1 MVEQNGVGVAYAVPD
16 QAEMEADQR
25 KGVKSL
31 GPLESQLMEA
41 LWSAAGLSVQDV
53 IDRLGSAHNYK
64 TVMTVLNRLVQKGLL
79 ERQLDGRAYRYHA
92 SQGRDEFL
100 RSAADEVVHQYM
112 ESFGGNATEY
122 LADAVDAVAPRPA
135 RAAFEPARAAFEP
148 ARAAFEPP
156 GAAFEPPRAA
166 FEPPR
171 AAFEDVSPSPHVHE
185 PAPRQVPIVAIV
197 LTALALQIVT
207 FFLARRG
214 VR

>member
-1 MVEQNGVGVAYAVPD
+1 MVEQNGVGAAYAVPD
-16 QAEMEADQR
+16 QAEMEPDQR

-41 LWSAAGLSVQDV
+41 VWSAAGLSVQDV
-53 IDRLGSAHNYK
+53 VDRLGPGHNYK

-79 ERQLDGRAYRYHA
+79 ERRLDGRAYRYHA
-92 SQGRDEFL
+92 SLGRDEFL
-100 RSAADEVVHQYM
+100 RSAADEVVHQYI

-135 RAAFEPARAAFEP
+135 RAAFEDV
-148 ARAAFEPP
+148 PP
-156 GAAFEPPRAA
+156 PPL
-166 FEPPR
+166 
-171 AAFEDVSPSPHVHE
+171 VHE
-185 PAPRQVPIVAIV
+185 PAPRQAPIAAIL

>member
-1 MVEQNGVGVAYAVPD
+1 MVEQNGVGVAYAVPHQADTESD
-16 QAEMEADQR
+16 QEMESDQR

-100 RSAADEVVHQYM
+100 RSAADEVVYQYM
-112 ESFGGNATEY
+112 ESFGGNATQY

-135 RAAFEPARAAFEP
+135 RVAVEPSRP
-148 ARAAFEPP
+148 
-156 GAAFEPPRAA
+156 AFEPPRAA
-166 FEPPR
+166 LEG
-171 AAFEDVSPSPHVHE
+171 VSPPPHVHE

>member
-1 MVEQNGVGVAYAVPD
+1 MVEQNGVGVAYAVPH
-16 QAEMEADQR
+16 QAGMESAQEMESDQR

-53 IDRLGSAHNYK
+53 IDRLGSGHNYK

-135 RAAFEPARAAFEP
+135 RVAFEPS
-148 ARAAFEPP
+148 
-156 GAAFEPPRAA
+156 RAA

-171 AAFEDVSPSPHVHE
+171 AAFEDVPPPPHVHE
-185 PAPRQVPIVAIV
+185 PAPRQVPIAAIV

-207 FFLARRG
+207 LFLARRG

>member
-1 MVEQNGVGVAYAVPD
+1 MVEQNGVGVAYAVPH
-16 QAEMEADQR
+16 QADTESGQEMEADQR

-53 IDRLGSAHNYK
+53 IDRLGSGHNYK

-79 ERQLDGRAYRYHA
+79 ERQLDGRAYRYQA

-135 RAAFEPARAAFEP
+135 RVAVEPA
-148 ARAAFEPP
+148 
-156 GAAFEPPRAA
+156 RAA

-171 AAFEDVSPSPHVHE
+171 AAFEDVSPPPHVHE

>member
-1 MVEQNGVGVAYAVPD
+1 MVEQNGVGAAYAVPD
-16 QAEMEADQR
+16 QAETEPDQK

-41 LWSAAGLSVQDV
+41 LWDAAELSVQGV
-53 IDRLGSAHNYK
+53 VDRLGPGHNYK

-92 SQGRDEFL
+92 SEGRDEFL
-100 RSAADEVVHQYM
+100 RSAADEVVYQYM

-122 LADAVDAVAPRPA
+122 LAAAVAAVAPRPA
-135 RAAFEPARAAFEP
+135 HPMFEHV
-148 ARAAFEPP
+148 PP
-156 GAAFEPPRAA
+156 PP
-166 FEPPR
+166 P
-171 AAFEDVSPSPHVHE
+171 VHE
-185 PAPRQVPIVAIV
+185 PDAPRRVPIAAIV
-197 LTALALQIVT
+197 LTALVLQIVT

>member
-1 MVEQNGVGVAYAVPD
+1 MVEQNGAGAAYAVPD
-16 QAEMEADQR
+16 QAEIEPDQR

-41 LWSAAGLSVQDV
+41 VWSAAGLSVQDV
-53 IDRLGSAHNYK
+53 IDRLGPGHNYK

-79 ERQLDGRAYRYHA
+79 ERRLDGRAYRYHA
-92 SQGRDEFL
+92 SLGRDEFL
-100 RSAADEVVHQYM
+100 RSAADEVVHQYI

-135 RAAFEPARAAFEP
+135 RAAFEP
-148 ARAAFEPP
+148 
-156 GAAFEPPRAA
+156 
-166 FEPPR
+166 PR
-171 AAFEDVSPSPHVHE
+171 AAFEDVPPPPPVHG
-185 PAPRQVPIVAIV
+185 PAPRQAPIAAIV